1 MDEKNMFYP
10 SSRWEKK
17 GRRHRGDGDGDI
29 LTSGMKRE
37 KVTMRD
43 SGHDEIVIFGH
54 NRGDGAV
61 AREGEV
67 VMCILSVL
75 VFRNAAVGGLMRWRK
90 GVGGNPLFLLKM
102 T

>member
-1 MDEKNMFYP
+1 MDEKKMFYP
-10 SSRWEKK
+10 PSRWEKK